1 MHNTDIHMGSLTPNV
16 KLIYER
22 VGDTVYAR
30 REGAPER
37 TIVGYDYHRD
47 PLDHRNYMSTPKES
61 QLWHDIRQAALEDK
75 ELEHALERV
84 KILYYLSKQHKDQIP
99 HHPV

>member
-1 MHNTDIHMGSLTPNV
+1 MDIHMGSLTPDV

-30 REGAPER
+30 REGEIER
-37 TIVGYDYHRD
+37 TVVGYDYHRD
-47 PLDHRNYMSTPKES
+47 PLDHRNYMSTPKDS
-61 QLWHDIRQAALEDK
+61 QLWHDIRRAALDDK

-84 KILYYLSKQHKDQIP
+84 KILYYLSKDKPKSID

>member
-1 MHNTDIHMGSLTPNV
+1 MGSLTPNV

-30 REGAPER
+30 VEGETER

-47 PLDHRNYMSTPKES
+47 PLDHRNYMSSPKES
-61 QLWHDIRQAALEDK
+61 QLWHDIRQAALNDK
-75 ELEHALERV
+75 ELQDALDRV
-84 KILYYLSKQHKDQIP
+84 KVLYYLKQKEKP
-99 HHPV
+99 VMWHPV